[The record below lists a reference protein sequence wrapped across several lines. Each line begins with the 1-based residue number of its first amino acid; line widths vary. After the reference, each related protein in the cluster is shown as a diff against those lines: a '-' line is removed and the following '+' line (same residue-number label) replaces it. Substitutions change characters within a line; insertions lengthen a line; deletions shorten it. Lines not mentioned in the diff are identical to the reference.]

1 MSPTTVLRSDDAPPF
16 VQNRPTRAQE
26 STSGHLN
33 PWVTE
38 PNLDLPLTN
47 LLADHAPQPWPALLR
62 LPTVLSAYEER
73 VATLRE
79 YGEADGITLR
89 AASEGAFLNFIKSN
103 AYTRQASL
111 VLLDNGNLRAVW
123 KSDDGSHVG
132 VQFRGGQAASYVI
145 FKRRDHGAETSRVA
159 GKDTLD
165 GVRGQI
171 RAFGLEQLMSG

>member
-1 MSPTTVLRSDDAPPF
+1 MRYGPDEHSS
-16 VQNRPTRAQE
+16 
-26 STSGHLN
+26 
-33 PWVTE
+33 
-38 PNLDLPLTN
+38 
-47 LLADHAPQPWPALLR
+47 QPWPALLR
-62 LPTVLSAYEER
+62 LPTVLSAYAER

-89 AASEGAFLNFIKSN
+89 AESEDAFLNFIKSN
-103 AYTRQASL
+103 AYTRRASL

-123 KSDDGSHVG
+123 KDDDGRHVG

-171 RAFGLEQLMSG
+171 RAFGLEKLMSG

>member
-1 MSPTTVLRSDDAPPF
+1 M
-16 VQNRPTRAQE
+16 
-26 STSGHLN
+26 
-33 PWVTE
+33 TE

-47 LLADHAPQPWPALLR
+47 LLADHAPQPWSALLR

-89 AASEGAFLNFIKSN
+89 AASEDAFLNFIKSN

-132 VQFRGGQAASYVI
+132 VQFRGGQAAGYVI

-171 RAFGLEQLMSG
+171 RAFGLEKLMRG